1 MPIVT
6 IANYLF
12 EKEDN
17 KQENKDTNANK
28 KGKKDTKTNER

>member
-12 EKEDN
+12 EKEDT
-17 KQENKDTNANK
+17 KQDNKDINANK